1 MEFSL
6 ASLCGALRRPMRRT
20 TKFEPMFL
28 LHHPFFVISVDFTTK
43 SRLSGAFAAAVS

>member
-6 ASLCGALRRPMRRT
+6 ASFAAHRVGPYADS

-43 SRLSGAFAAAVS
+43 R